1 MIKGLAL
8 VLFLG
13 LPLRGATCMNYS
25 FTLEN
30 GALVLYQTYSEI
42 ALPDHERAFGTA
54 SASGNVVRRT
64 MLDEK
69 RQAWLAFELH
79 IERKPGPGP
88 IRFLLSMEPL
98 GGSAFFGQKAAPR
111 EIENGDRILM
121 DVLEEP
127 GTGRK
132 IFDTFQVGMGV
143 PMQIMPLPRSVPQIP
158 GAGTAIHIQDPRF
171 MNGLDVFAQTKGS
184 ATGPEVAISVPNRGR
199 FIFSSQSE
207 PGFRMEAIVDGA
219 RLLFV
224 VGGNMYDVPCSA
236 PVVEPAGSWYLWVRR
251 EPLEGRA
258 TVPNLDLS
266 IQ

>member
-1 MIKGLAL
+1 VMED
-8 VLFLG
+8 
-13 LPLRGATCMNYS
+13 YS
-25 FTLEN
+25 FTLAN

-42 ALPDHERAFGTA
+42 TMPDQERAFGTA
-54 SASGNVVRRT
+54 SASGNVIRRT

-69 RQAWLAFELH
+69 RQPWLAFELH
-79 IERKPGPGP
+79 IDRKPGPGP

-98 GGSAFFGQKAAPR
+98 GGAAFFGQKPVPR

-127 GTGRK
+127 GTWRK
-132 IFDTFQVGMGV
+132 IFDTFQVGIAI
-143 PMQIMPLPRSVPQIP
+143 PMQIMPLSRSVPQIP
-158 GAGTAIHIQDPRF
+158 AAGAAIHLQDPQF
-171 MNGLDVFAQTKGS
+171 MKGLDVFAQTRGS
-184 ATGPEVAISVPNRGR
+184 ATGTEVAISVPDRGR
-199 FIFSSQSE
+199 LIFSSQPK

-224 VGGNMYDVPCSA
+224 VGSDFYDVHCSA
-236 PVVEPAGSWYLWVRR
+236 PLMEPAGSWYLWVRR
-251 EPLEGRA
+251 EPLQGRT